1 MALSL
6 ITRDSV
12 ATYLQG
18 AEIDLV
24 PEDKLGAM
32 ITAQCNQVACFVNAS
47 GKYGTMPLNTDMVP
61 EELVKDTCVLLRTS
75 ILSMYPGTQLAE
87 SLEGDVRKA
96 EYRTAVANMEA
107 VKAGDFRLGDV
118 CGDESHEVIYG
129 GPIYMEGFETPL

>member
-24 PEDKLGAM
+24 PDDKLGAM
-32 ITAQCNQVACFVNAS
+32 ITALCNQTACFVNAS

-61 EELVKDTCVLLRTS
+61 EELVKDTCILLRTS
-75 ILSMYPGTQLAE
+75 ILSMYPGNQLAE

-96 EYRTAVANMEA
+96 EYKTTVANMEA
-107 VKAGDFRLGDV
+107 VKGGEFRLEPIDSEGTP
-118 CGDESHEVIYG
+118 EVLYG
-129 GPIYMEGFETPL
+129 GPIYMEGFERPL